1 MLHNPLNVT
10 KSNIQMRNTCPSEAV
25 PMITNF
31 ENNTKTLKILMKVSK
46 KHSQNNANSQKQIN
60 FYKPIEIL

>member
-1 MLHNPLNVT
+1 
-10 KSNIQMRNTCPSEAV
+10 MRNTCPSEAV